1 MVVFTSVAVFLF
13 SAIALVVASGFS
25 LGAAMLA
32 LGGTVLL
39 FRRPAGWRLERRD
52 WLLIA
57 ALAAYFM
64 INAASNL
71 FHGAPGRDYDAPLRF
86 LLAIPAL
93 LLLLAWPPRAAAFWS
108 GLALGAVGAG
118 MLGAWQLLMD
128 GALRPG
134 GSTNPIQYGNISIT
148 LGILCLCGL
157 PWAKQQQTHARTW
170 MAMLFIGAAAGVA
183 GSLLTGS
190 RGSWMAL
197 PLCLAIFACTQGS
210 VLGKRLAGAGA
221 LALCT
226 ISAVLWV
233 LPQSGLKA
241 RIELAFSE
249 ADDYVVRGNADS
261 SVGARLEM
269 WRTGIAMLPGHW
281 LAGWGKQGMVERK
294 AELVR
299 QGLAAPSIEEH
310 THLHNEYLDAL
321 VKRGLPGLLALLA
334 LYLTPLALFARR
346 LRDADGAVRS
356 YALAG
361 TLLTAAYLTFGLT
374 QAFLTHNNGVMIFGF
389 MTVILWANLRTRER
403 LTVA

>member
-25 LGAAMLA
+25 LGAALLA
-32 LGGTVLL
+32 LGGMALL
-39 FRRPAGWRLERRD
+39 FRRPAGWRMAPRD
-52 WLLIA
+52 WALA
-57 ALAAYFM
+57 GVLAAYFL
-64 INAASNL
+64 INVAANL
-71 FHGAPGRDYDAPLRF
+71 FHGAPARDYDAPLRF

-93 LLLLAWPPRAAAFWS
+93 LLLLAWPARASAFWS

-118 MLGAWQLLMD
+118 LLGGWQFLMD

-157 PWAKQQQTHARTW
+157 PWARQQTHARTW
-170 MAMLFIGAAAGVA
+170 MGMLCIGAAAGVA

-190 RGSWMAL
+190 RGSWLAL
-197 PLCLAIFACTQGS
+197 PVCLAILACAQGS
-210 VLGKRLAGAGA
+210 ALGKRLAGAAA
-221 LALCT
+221 LALCA
-226 ISAVLWV
+226 IFAVLWA

-249 ADDYVVRGNADS
+249 ADDYVVSGNADS

-281 LAGWGKQGMVERK
+281 LAGWGKQGMIECK
-294 AELVR
+294 TELVR

-346 LRDADGAVRS
+346 LRDGDGAARS

-389 MTVILWANLRTRER
+389 MTVILWASLRTRDR
-403 LTVA
+403 LAVA